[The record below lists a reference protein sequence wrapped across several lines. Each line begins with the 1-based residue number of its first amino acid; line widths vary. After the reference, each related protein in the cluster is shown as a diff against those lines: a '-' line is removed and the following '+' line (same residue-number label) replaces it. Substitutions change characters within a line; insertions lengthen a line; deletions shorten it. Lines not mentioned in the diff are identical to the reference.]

1 MRPILPCVA
10 RLYSYAGIG
19 YANPHAVTDI
29 GYTGGA
35 TTTHVYD
42 NNGNLTS
49 ASRRGYTWDY
59 RNRLSAAGAGGA
71 TTTYSYDHENQRVQ
85 KKTSIATTTYV
96 NMYFNIASSTTY
108 ATTTKHIFTPS
119 GELLATVVG
128 TGTTTATTTYLHP
141 DHLGG
146 TNVVTDGSGSS
157 AQVLDYYPYGS
168 QRIVTGSHDSQRRYI
183 GEHYDPETAFSYLN
197 ARYYEGSRGQF
208 MSQDPVFLHLG
219 DQIKVK
225 ETTKRELQQLL
236 IDPQALNSYSYARN
250 NPLLLSDASGEFF
263 GVGSLASWLVKTSF
277 GAFGLANS
285 GVSIADAWWQIS
297 SDGLLTAQERRA
309 FGSVIAG
316 EILFLGLCPAVL
328 CELGEA
334 GSTISTLPT
343 TRSQE
348 SSGGSSGAS
357 VSGLSNPNPI
367 LPGAHSASPQNM
379 DKSSGTGG
387 LQLTSIQQSATQTLK
402 STITSASFDAEAFV
416 SALNSFIG
424 AFNLN

>member
-1 MRPILPCVA
+1 M
-10 RLYSYAGIG
+10 G
-19 YANPHAVTDI
+19 YANPHAVTSD
-29 GYTGGA
+29 GGTTYT
-35 TTTHVYD
+35 YD
-42 NNGNLTS
+42 NNGNVIAIGSLD
-49 ASRRGYTWDY
+49 YTWDW
-59 RNRLSAAGAGGA
+59 RNRLSSAERSGGGITSYGYDHTGQRVFQATGSA
-71 TTTYSYDHENQRVQ
+71 TTSYPNR
-85 KKTSIATTTYV
+85 
-96 NMYFNIASSTTY
+96 YFNVASSSLT
-108 ATTTKHIFTPS
+108 ATTTKHIFSPDGT
-119 GELLATVVG
+119 LLATVVG
-128 TGTTTATTTYLHP
+128 SGIANASTTYLHP

-146 TNVVTDGSGSS
+146 TNVATDEDGEV
-157 AQVLDYYPYGS
+157 AQTLDYYPYGS
-168 QRIVTGSHDSQRRYI
+168 QRIATGSFSEQRRFI
-183 GEHYDPETAFSYLN
+183 GEEYDGDTAVSYLN
-197 ARYYEGSRGQF
+197 ARYYQGSRGQF

-277 GAFGLANS
+277 GAFGVANS
-285 GVSIADAWWQIS
+285 SVSIADAWWQIS

-316 EILFLGLCPAVL
+316 EILFFGLCPAVL

-334 GSTISTLPT
+334 GSAISTLPT

-357 VSGLSNPNPI
+357 VSGLSNPSPTT
-367 LPGAHSASPQNM
+367 PGAHSAGPQNM
-379 DKSSGTGG
+379 GKSSGTGG

-402 STITSASFDAEAFV
+402 STITSATFDAKAFV
-416 SALNSFIG
+416 GALNLFIG